1 MEEKWIKVYEL
12 DNYQINTTIW
22 LEELLKADNIP
33 YKNEIEEYWIG
44 TKIPKYTKRLKVFIP
59 QKYEN
64 IVKKYIEEYEN
75 SKLEESKNIEELK
88 NIDDNENDIEVE
100 RYNKIRKNFF
110 RGYMFFLILIFAII
124 ICTIIVNHVK

>member
-1 MEEKWIKVYEL
+1 MEEKWIKIYEF

-22 LEELLKADNIP
+22 LEEILKADNIP

-44 TKIPKYTKRLKVFIP
+44 IKIPKYTKRLKVFIP

-75 SKLEESKNIEELK
+75 SKLEESKNNIEELK
-88 NIDDNENDIEVE
+88 NIDDNENDIEIE
-100 RYNKIRKNFF
+100 KYNKIRKSFF
-110 RGYMFFLILIFAII
+110 RGYVLFLILIFVIVICAII
-124 ICTIIVNHVK
+124 VKK